1 MRESVASRMVGTVDF
16 GIVQRMTAP
25 RQGDL
30 FGNDGPDPSDD
41 DFETP
46 VYYPDPDKVREELHR
61 ILGEARAAKT
71 IPWDANRT
79 ALYPFC
85 SPIGRSSRSWAS
97 TQVGFWSKSG
107 HAWTARPSRILTQA
121 DIE

>member
-1 MRESVASRMVGTVDF
+1 MAGTVHF

-30 FGNDGPDPSDD
+30 FGNDGPDPSDN

-46 VYYPDPDKVREELHR
+46 VYYPDPEKVREELHR

-71 IPWDANRT
+71 IPLGREPDG
-79 ALYPFC
+79 AL
-85 SPIGRSSRSWAS
+85 SHHRSSDGGLFAVR
-97 TQVGFWSKSG
+97 
-107 HAWTARPSRILTQA
+107 
-121 DIE
+121 